1 MLKMYDRT
9 FQNFFDKNTFVC
21 PRPNLL
27 DEAFPLILM
36 TSKFPLSVKLFELKE
51 FFFKPNLKL

>member
-9 FQNFFDKNTFVC
+9 FQNFFDKITFVC

-51 FFFKPNLKL
+51 FFFIT

>member
-21 PRPNLL
+21 PNLL
-27 DEAFPLILM
+27 DETFPLILM